1 MKFPVSMLKEFV
13 STKLDA
19 QQIGDLLTMAGFEL
33 EGIEEVE
40 GEAVLDIKVVSNR
53 GDGLSVFGLSR
64 EVLAKDPS
72 SQPTEHYAKVAKGYV
87 RGDESSTIPALAG
100 KVAINTNH
108 CTRFACRMFDGV
120 TNGPSPEWMQ
130 KRIRQM
136 GMRPISLFVDVTNYV
151 MVELGQPLHAYDYPI
166 LSDGQIQVRQAEE
179 GEVLVTLNGDEHVLR
194 PHNMVIADA
203 SRAIGAAGVMGG
215 QNTEVSAATSQ
226 VLLEA
231 AHFVNTSVRKTRKEL
246 GLSTDASYRFER
258 SVDPN
263 GVVRALN
270 RVADLVEDAIG
281 SSVTAAGVVDLF
293 PAPPIA
299 GSVPIRV
306 SRANSLMG
314 YEGEDLVSTAQAKSY
329 LERLGFEVGGE
340 GEPFIVTSPSWR
352 PDIEREEDLVEE
364 IGRIHGYERIPER
377 GPIGETPIGG
387 TFGLEAMRET
397 IAEHLMRMGFVQTI
411 SHSLRDTHRLQ
422 STKPLFGPRNPGSP
436 EHAYLRNSLLPSLA
450 DASNINGNR
459 DLQLFEL
466 GTIHTM
472 EEGSYVEFSACAM
485 LSVGALTA
493 GHWVKTPPA
502 VADFFSMKAA
512 VEAVG
517 RAAERP
523 LSLKVPTHVDAR
535 LHPTRQA
542 EIVAGANPESR
553 EVVGIMGQV
562 HPDVAAACG
571 LAADTLLA
579 EINLDALHLM
589 AKDAFVPRV
598 ISRNPA
604 VSRDISV
611 LMPVGVPFD
620 KLDSACRSALIQAG
634 QGIIIEKFE
643 LIDVY
648 TGKGIEPGF
657 HSLTISFT
665 IRKMGQNLTDEEAN
679 QVRESVV
686 RALGGLGGAQR

>member
-13 STKLDA
+13 STELDA

-33 EGIEEVE
+33 EGIDEVE

-72 SQPTEHYAKVAKGYV
+72 SQPTEHYAKVAKGYI

-108 CTRFACRMFDGV
+108 CTRFACRLFDGV

-151 MVELGQPLHAYDYPI
+151 MVELGQPLHAYDYPT
-166 LSDGQIQVRQAEE
+166 LSGGQIQVRQAEE
-179 GEVLVTLNGDEHVLR
+179 GEVLVTLNGDEHELR

-203 SRAIGAAGVMGG
+203 TRAIGAAGVMGG
-215 QNTEVSAATSQ
+215 HNTEVSAATTQ

-270 RVADLVEDAIG
+270 RVAELVENALGKPIA
-281 SSVTAAGVVDLF
+281 SPGVVDIF
-293 PAPPIA
+293 PSPPIA

-306 SRANSLMG
+306 SRANALMG
-314 YEGEDLVSTAQAKSY
+314 YEGDDSVTIEQAKSY
-329 LERLGFEVGGE
+329 LERLGFEVGGD
-340 GEPFIVTSPSWR
+340 GEPFMVTSPSWR

-387 TFGLEAMRET
+387 TFGLEAMRES
-397 IAEHLMRMGFVQTI
+397 IADHLMRLGFVQTI
-411 SHSLRDTHRLQ
+411 SHSLRDTHPLQ
-422 STKPLFGPRNPGSP
+422 SSGPLFGPRNPGSP
-436 EHAYLRNSLLPSLA
+436 DHAYLRNSLLPSLA

-459 DLQLFEL
+459 DLHLFEL
-466 GTIHTM
+466 GTVHTIVDGDYAENAM
-472 EEGSYVEFSACAM
+472 CAM

-493 GHWVKTPPA
+493 SHWVKTPPA
-502 VADFFSMKAA
+502 VADFFSMKSA

-523 LSLKVPTHVDAR
+523 VSLKVPTQVDAR
-535 LHPTRQA
+535 FHPTRQA
-542 EIVAGANPESR
+542 EIVAGANPDNR

-579 EINLDALHLM
+579 EINLDALGLK
-589 AKDAFVPRV
+589 AKDAFVPRL

-604 VSRDISV
+604 MSRDISV
-611 LMPVGVPFD
+611 LMPVGVPFH
-620 KLDSACRSALIQAG
+620 KLDSACRSALIG
-634 QGIIIEKFE
+634 NEVDLIIERFE

-679 QVRESVV
+679 QVRERVV
-686 RALGGLGGAQR
+686 EALVWLGGAQR